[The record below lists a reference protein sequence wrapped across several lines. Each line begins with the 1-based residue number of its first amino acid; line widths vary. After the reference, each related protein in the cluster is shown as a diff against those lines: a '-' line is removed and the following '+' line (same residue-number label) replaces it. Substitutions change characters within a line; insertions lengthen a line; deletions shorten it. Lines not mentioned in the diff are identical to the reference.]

1 MQRELNV
8 LALHKGT
15 EHYLFLYDDQSM
27 PSLIDLFRRY
37 ASDAELSF
45 NWFDAAVMSE
55 KGKTQM
61 NLDGSDESGGNAR
74 GIRQAP
80 SRGRHASQGSG
91 NQSGKSSRPASASA
105 AAVDDGS
112 VLAPADAE
120 RYRAK

>member
-15 EHYLFLYDDQSM
+15 EHYLFLYDDESL

-55 KGKTQM
+55 KGKAQYTQ
-61 NLDGSDESGGNAR
+61 E
-74 GIRQAP
+74 QATRKNP
-80 SRGRHASQGSG
+80 PRF
-91 NQSGKSSRPASASA
+91 PAETP
-105 AAVDDGS
+105 G
-112 VLAPADAE
+112 
-120 RYRAK
+120 

>member
-37 ASDAELSF
+37 ASDTELSF

-61 NLDGSDESGGNAR
+61 NLE
-74 GIRQAP
+74 QAGHKHTP
-80 SRGRHASQGSG
+80 RF
-91 NQSGKSSRPASASA
+91 PAETT
-105 AAVDDGS
+105 G
-112 VLAPADAE
+112 
-120 RYRAK
+120 